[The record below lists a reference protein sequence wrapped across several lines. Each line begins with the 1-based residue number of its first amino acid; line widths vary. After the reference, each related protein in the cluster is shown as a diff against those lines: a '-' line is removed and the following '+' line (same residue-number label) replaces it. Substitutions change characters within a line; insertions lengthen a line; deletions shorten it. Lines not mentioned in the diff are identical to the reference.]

1 MRRRDFLKG
10 LAVACGVAAVPALAP
25 ELTDTEAMEIAVGDA
40 IQHNGLLVSVD
51 KITVIGTT
59 WVCSSPGSPGTW
71 TAHGRLA

>member
-25 ELTDTEAMEIAVGDA
+25 ELTDTEVMRLA
-40 IQHNGLLVSVD
+40 IDDVVQFDDGCFIV
-51 KITVIGTT
+51 TGCT